1 MLKFSLYSGL
11 ILLGMLVSTWIAVTA
26 DTATLRLYV
35 LLATWFFATL
45 ALAETMGRLSTEIK
59 VGLAMRRLNERAE
72 REREE
77 ERR

>member
-26 DTATLRLYV
+26 DTATLRLFV
-35 LLATWFFATL
+35 LIATWVATTL
-45 ALAETMGRLSTEIK
+45 AIAESMGRLSTEIK
-59 VGLAMRRLNERAE
+59 VGLAMRRLKEKDQ